1 MSLHVARNGRLA
13 TGTIYPSALDGIL
26 PSIPH
31 GVWVQFL
38 CLMVE
43 ILGIQECWMGVGRR
57 SPHSKVPQFVLA
69 PWRDWEILVGGSQ
82 VVIAEFWAEWCLPC
96 KRISPIFA
104 EYEERFP
111 QLRFVRVDFDEHD
124 EIAHEAKIKEMPIF
138 IAYKDGKLIDSVVGV
153 VPQKLE
159 YLLKDVS

>member
-1 MSLHVARNGRLA
+1 MERA
-13 TGTIYPSALDGIL
+13 DGD
-26 PSIPH
+26 
-31 GVWVQFL
+31 
-38 CLMVE
+38 
-43 ILGIQECWMGVGRR
+43 
-57 SPHSKVPQFVLA
+57 K
-69 PWRDWEILVGGSQ
+69 VGGSQ

-159 YLLKDVS
+159 VSVVFNGVEKN